1 MNRLFA
7 CAIAVAAFVYSASP
21 ARAADQPYTF
31 DSTLGRLPKTVVPI
45 DYDIALTPNVAART
59 TAGTESVRVRVRT
72 ATAKVVVNTLEMT
85 VQTARLANG
94 PAATISN
101 DPKLQQTALTFAK
114 PIAPG
119 TYTLQLA
126 FAGKIGAA
134 AQGLFLQEYQTA
146 SGGHEAMLATQLEST
161 DARRVFPCWDE
172 PAFRATYRL
181 SVTVPHK
188 FTAVSNM
195 PVATTVPKGSLKT
208 VTFERTPKMSTYLV
222 VFCAGKFTSI
232 SDSVDGVKVSVYAP
246 SDRIQ
251 NGRYALAAATELLAY
266 YDQYYD
272 YKFPLPKLD
281 LIDVPAGFP
290 GAMENWGGIVFT
302 ESLLLFDPKTE
313 PEANKQQ
320 IFQTVAHEMSHQWTG
335 DLVTMDWWSRIWLN
349 ESFAHW
355 MQIKATDHF
364 NPSWHLY
371 DSEGDN
377 VALAM
382 TTDQRTT
389 AHPTVVPVEDETQAA
404 NAFDDVTYERGGS
417 VIRMFEHYLGPD
429 TFRDGVR
436 AYIKAHAYSN
446 ATAADLFAGLSS
458 AAHKD
463 VGALVYPWIEGAG
476 VPLVS
481 ADATCANG
489 KRTLALSQQRFLVEP
504 GQSSDRLWPIP
515 VGVEVAGTVQYVLL
529 NGKTATVDGGTCDQ
543 PFNVNSDALGYYRV
557 KLDDASE
564 DAQLGRFSQLKVAE
578 RARFVDDTYA
588 LLLAGEASPA
598 RLVAT
603 LGKVSP
609 GDPLAVWSAVTRA
622 TTDLSNLEVG
632 RPGQPAFEAYIV
644 RLLDPVLA
652 HVGWDAQ
659 PTDDPQTPVL
669 RGTLVQRLGSAG
681 DKPVIAEA
689 QRRFALFRTNPAS
702 LSTELQ
708 GPVCTV
714 AGTYA
719 DDATWTALH
728 GLFTGT
734 KDRGVALQYG
744 MALWGARDPALAQKN
759 LAMTT
764 NGDITA
770 EDGVVA
776 PYYDVLTVAL
786 GGRHPDVAWQF
797 FKGNQDKL
805 ATYLT
810 AFEKPV
816 IISIVAPLFWNAAP
830 TSELDAMIDGSDAP
844 PDAKARAKHVI
855 DLKVAQRDRLL
866 PGVDAAVSSGP

>member
-1 MNRLFA
+1 MNRLLAF
-7 CAIAVAAFVYSASP
+7 AIAMAALACYSLP
-21 ARAADQPYTF
+21 ARAADQPFTF
-31 DSTLGRLPKTVVPI
+31 DSTFGRLPKDVVPL
-45 DYDIALTPNVAART
+45 DYDIALIPNIVMRT
-59 TAGTESVRVRVRT
+59 TAGTESVRLRVRS
-72 ATAKVVVNTLEMT
+72 ATSKIVVNTLEMT
-85 VQTARLANG
+85 ISSARLG
-94 PAATISN
+94 SVPAATISEN
-101 DPKLQQTALTFAK
+101 TTLQQTTLTFAK
-114 PIAPG
+114 PFAPG
-119 TYTLQLA
+119 TYTLALA
-126 FAGKIGAA
+126 FAGKIGTA

-161 DARRVFPCWDE
+161 DARRVFPSWDE

-181 SVTVPHK
+181 TVTVPQD

-195 PVATTVPKGSLKT
+195 PVATTVPKGTLKT

-222 VFCAGKFTSI
+222 VFCAGKFKSI
-232 SDSVDGVKVSVYAP
+232 SDSVDGIKVSLYAP

-251 NGRYALAAATELLAY
+251 NGQYALASATELLAY
-266 YDQYYD
+266 YDKYYD

-281 LIDVPAGFP
+281 LIDVPGGFP

-313 PEANKQQ
+313 PEANKQD

-382 TTDQRTT
+382 TSDQRTT
-389 AHPTVVPVEDETQAA
+389 AHPTVVPVEDETQVAG
-404 NAFDDVTYERGGS
+404 AFDDVTYERGGS

-481 ADATCANG
+481 AEATCANG
-489 KRTLALSQQRFLVEP
+489 KRTLALSQQRFLIER

-515 VGVEVAGTVQYVLL
+515 VGIDVAGTVGYVLL
-529 NGKTATVDGGTCDQ
+529 NGKTATVDAGTCDQ
-543 PFNVNSDALGYYRV
+543 PYNLDGDSLGYYRV

-564 DAQLGRFSQLKVAE
+564 DAQLARFPQLSVAE

-622 TTDLSNLEVG
+622 TSDLSNLEVG

-659 PTDDPQTPVL
+659 PMDDPQTPVL
-669 RGTLVQRLGSAG
+669 RGTLVQRLGFAG

-689 QRRFALFRTNPAS
+689 QRRFALFLTNPAS
-702 LSTELQ
+702 LSPELQ

-719 DDATWTALH
+719 DDATWAALR
-728 GLFTGT
+728 GLFIGT
-734 KDRGVALQYG
+734 KDRAVAFQYG
-744 MALWGARDPALAQKN
+744 TALWTARDPALAQKN

-776 PYYDVLTVAL
+776 PYYDVLNVAL
-786 GGRHPDVAWQF
+786 GGRHPDIAWQF
-797 FKGNQDKL
+797 FEGNQDKL

-810 AFEKPV
+810 SFEKPAV
-816 IISIVAPLFWNAAP
+816 ISAIAPLFWNAAP
-830 TSELDAMIDGSDAP
+830 TSELDALIDGSDAP
-844 PDAKARAKHVI
+844 PDAKARAKHVV
-855 DLKVAQRDRLL
+855 DLKIAQRDRLL
-866 PGVDAAVSSGP
+866 PGVDAAISSGS

>member
-1 MNRLFA
+1 MNRLLAF
-7 CAIAVAAFVYSASP
+7 AIAVAALVYSALP
-21 ARAADQPYTF
+21 ARAADQPFTF
-31 DSTLGRLPKTVVPI
+31 DSTFGRLPKTVVPI
-45 DYDIALTPNVAART
+45 DYDIALTPNIAART
-59 TAGTESVRVRVRT
+59 TAGTESVRVSVRT
-72 ATAKVVVNTLEMT
+72 ATAKIVVNTLEMT
-85 VQTARLANG
+85 ILTARLANG
-94 PAATISN
+94 PAATIADN
-101 DPKLQQTALTFAK
+101 PTLQQTTLTFVK
-114 PIAPG
+114 PIAAG
-119 TYTLQLA
+119 EHTLQLA
-126 FAGKIGAA
+126 FSGKIGTA
-134 AQGLFLQEYQTA
+134 AQGLFLQAYQTA

-161 DARRVFPCWDE
+161 DARRVFPSWDE
-172 PAFRATYRL
+172 PVFRATYRL
-181 SVTVPHK
+181 SVTVPQE

-195 PVATTVPKGSLKT
+195 PVASTVPKGSAKT

-222 VFCAGKFTSI
+222 VFCAVKFKSI
-232 SDSVDGVKVSVYAP
+232 SDSVDGIKVSLYAP

-251 NGRYALAAATELLAY
+251 NGQYALASATELLAY
-266 YDQYYD
+266 YDKYYD

-281 LIDVPAGFP
+281 LIDVPGGFP

-355 MQIKATDHF
+355 MQIKASDHF

-371 DSEGDN
+371 DSENDN

-382 TTDQRTT
+382 NTDQRTT
-389 AHPTVVPVEDETQAA
+389 AHPTIVPVEDETQAA
-404 NAFDDVTYERGGS
+404 GAFDDVTYERGGS

-463 VGALVYPWIEGAG
+463 IGALVYPWIEGAG

-515 VGVEVAGTVQYVLL
+515 VGIDVAGTVQYVLL
-529 NGKTATVDGGTCDQ
+529 DGKTATVDAGTCDQ
-543 PFNVNSDALGYYRV
+543 PFNLNSDSLGYYRV

-564 DAQLGRFSQLKVAE
+564 DAHLARFSQLKVAE
-578 RARFVDDTYA
+578 RARLVDDTYA
-588 LLLAGEASPA
+588 LLLAGDAPPA
-598 RLVAT
+598 RYLAT

-609 GDPLAVWSAVTRA
+609 SDPLAVWSAATRGIS
-622 TTDLSNLEVG
+622 DISNLEAG
-632 RPGQPAFEAYIV
+632 RPGRPAFEAYVV

-669 RGTLVQRLGSAG
+669 RGTLVQQLGSAG
-681 DKPVIAEA
+681 YKPVIAEA
-689 QRRFALFRTNPAS
+689 QRRFALLLANPQS
-702 LSTELQ
+702 LSTDLQ
-708 GPVCTV
+708 APVCSV

-719 DDATWTALH
+719 DDATWSALR
-728 GLFTGT
+728 GLFIGT
-734 KDRGVALQYG
+734 KDRVVAFQYG
-744 MALWGARDPALAQKN
+744 VALWGARDPALAQKN
-759 LAMTT
+759 LAMTS

-786 GGRHPDVAWQF
+786 GGRHSDVAWQF
-797 FKGNQDKL
+797 FKANQDKL
-805 ATYLT
+805 STNLT

-816 IISIVAPLFWNAAP
+816 IISILAPLFWNAAP
-830 TSELDAMIDGSDAP
+830 TTELDAMIDGSDAP
-844 PDAKARAKHVI
+844 AEAKARAKHVI
-855 DLKVAQRDRLL
+855 DLKVAQRDRVL
-866 PGVDAAVSSGP
+866 PGVDAAVSTGS